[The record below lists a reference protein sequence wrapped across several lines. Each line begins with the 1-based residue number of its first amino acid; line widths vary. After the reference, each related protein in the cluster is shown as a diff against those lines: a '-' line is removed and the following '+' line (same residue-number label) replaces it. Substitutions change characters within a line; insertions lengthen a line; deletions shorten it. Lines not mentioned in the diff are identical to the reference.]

1 MYSHCL
7 NIFFTN
13 SNNNVTQR
21 LVWSRHC
28 ITLQLI
34 NSLLKNTITG
44 HSWRLLTF
52 GTLTRTHDL
61 TSQKTMTET
70 RPFRTKTWKA
80 SPFLPFPVTV
90 YFPYV
95 PPREIFSTHLELA
108 SLIKCQISCFI
119 RFSSISNHGSVVGRC
134 VWQTPPVTNG
144 WDKVFKSK
152 HLED

>member
-52 GTLTRTHDL
+52 GTLMRTHDL

-70 RPFRTKTWKA
+70 RPFRRKNLKSFPFFAVSSDSVLPLCA
-80 SPFLPFPVTV
+80 SQRNIQHSPRIGVPNQMSNIMFYQVFLNIQSWECCRQMCVADPACNQWVRQSF
-90 YFPYV
+90 
-95 PPREIFSTHLELA
+95 
-108 SLIKCQISCFI
+108 QI
-119 RFSSISNHGSVVGRC
+119 
-134 VWQTPPVTNG
+134 
-144 WDKVFKSK
+144 
-152 HLED
+152 